1 MQIACKRQD
10 MLKNIFIGLC
20 VITFLVVILYDHA
33 PRGKV
38 YDCTL
43 AEISPDYPIEV
54 KQECRRLLKEYN
66 DKENL
71 LQT

>member
-1 MQIACKRQD
+1 MKD
-10 MLKNIFIGLC
+10 STFIIISL
-20 VITFLVVILYDHA
+20 TLVAVVTVFSDYY
-33 PRGKV
+33 PEGKV

>member
-1 MQIACKRQD
+1 MKD
-10 MLKNIFIGLC
+10 STFIIISL
-20 VITFLVVILYDHA
+20 TLVAVVTVFSDYY
-33 PRGKV
+33 PEGKV

-54 KQECRRLLKEYN
+54 KNECRRLLKEYN

>member
-1 MQIACKRQD
+1 
-10 MLKNIFIGLC
+10 MLKNILIIISLIVF
-20 VITFLVVILYDHA
+20 VLVVIVDFA
-33 PRGKV
+33 PQGKV

-43 AEISPDYPIEV
+43 AEFSPDYPIEV
-54 KQECRRLLKEYN
+54 KNECRRLLKEYR

>member
-1 MQIACKRQD
+1 
-10 MLKNIFIGLC
+10 MLKNIFIGLS
-20 VITFLVVILYDHA
+20 VIVFLIVVLYNYT
-33 PRGKV
+33 PTSKV

>member
-1 MQIACKRQD
+1 
-10 MLKNIFIGLC
+10 MLKNIFIGLS
-20 VITFLVVILYDHA
+20 VIVFLIVVLYNYA
-33 PRGKV
+33 PQGKI

-54 KQECRRLLKEYN
+54 KQECRRLLKEYY

>member
-1 MQIACKRQD
+1 MKKHFGMIVGLTIIAIIAVFGDFYPK
-10 MLKNIFIGLC
+10 
-20 VITFLVVILYDHA
+20 
-33 PRGKV
+33 GKV

-54 KQECRRLLKEYN
+54 KNECRRLLKEYN
-66 DKENL
+66 DKEYL

>member
-1 MQIACKRQD
+1 MKDSMIV
-10 MLKNIFIGLC
+10 IIGLSLIA
-20 VITFLVVILYDHA
+20 VAAVFSDYY
-33 PRGKV
+33 PEGKV

-66 DKENL
+66 SKENL

>member
-1 MQIACKRQD
+1 

-20 VITFLVVILYDHA
+20 VITFLVVVLYNYV
-33 PRGKV
+33 PQGRV
-38 YDCTL
+38 YDCAL

-54 KQECRRLLKEYN
+54 KQECRKLLREYN
-66 DKENL
+66 SKENL